1 MSNDVPENLGKR
13 VGEIRDLPDELRE
26 QLVVGKRDELEEI
39 LIDALRSLE
48 GVANLDELLVAA
60 YRATGKVYKR
70 TFVSNKLYRMAQNGL
85 VDSVPK
91 RKGVYRLPEPK
102 RTWGRYDM

>member
-1 MSNDVPENLGKR
+1 MSDEIPENLGKR
-13 VGEIRDLPDELRE
+13 VGELESLPDELRA
-26 QLVVGKRDELEEI
+26 QLVVGKRDELEEA
-39 LIDALRSLE
+39 LLTALRSLE

-70 TFVSNKLYRMAQNGL
+70 TFISNKMYRMAQNGL
-85 VDSVPK
+85 VESVPK

>member
-1 MSNDVPENLGKR
+1 MSTDIPDNLGKR
-13 VGEIRDLPDELRE
+13 VGEIHSLPEELRA
-26 QLVVGKRDELEEI
+26 QLIVGKRDELEEV
-39 LIDALRSLE
+39 LLDALRELE
-48 GVANLDELLVAA
+48 GIANLDELLVAV

-70 TFVSNKLYRMAQNGL
+70 TFVSNKMYRMASNGL
-85 VDSVPK
+85 VESVPK